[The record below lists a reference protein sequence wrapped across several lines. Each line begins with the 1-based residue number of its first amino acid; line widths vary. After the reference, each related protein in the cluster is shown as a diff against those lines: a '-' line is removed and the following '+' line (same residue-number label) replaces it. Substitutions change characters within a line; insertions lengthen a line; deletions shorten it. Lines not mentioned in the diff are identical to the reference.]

1 MYRLYTV
8 ILPPPQT
15 TMEHHAFAVDVE
27 KIFSS
32 RIVILFQFS
41 KKRCNIKE
49 SMFWIIG
56 ELADL
61 FSLNQGLCQ
70 MLSTDME

>member
-1 MYRLYTV
+1 
-8 ILPPPQT
+8 
-15 TMEHHAFAVDVE
+15 MEHHAFAVDVE

-32 RIVILFQFS
+32 RIAILFQFF
-41 KKRCNIKE
+41 KKRCIE